1 MKFDPVHYWNDV
13 LLDTI
18 RAVGGPPTT
27 LSRAGAIVHVA
38 IYDAAA
44 AITREG
50 APYAL
55 RYAPPGDD
63 RSPSLYAAINQAA
76 HRALSGLFPRR
87 DFAFALDEATSRV
100 AETDPVRVVRGA
112 TLGAAA
118 ADTILRLRDGD
129 GSTVDTPYSAA
140 LEPGA
145 WRPTGSGAAATPNW
159 GLVKPWTLPTG
170 DHFRPR
176 PPGDADDYE
185 KLLASGFYQRQVE
198 EVRELGE
205 RDSASRTEDQTR
217 LAHFWANDLDGT
229 YKPPGQHFAHTK
241 TIAVDHK
248 LSVMANARL
257 FALLSMALADAAIA
271 AWDVKFL
278 GPVDLWRPETAIHLA
293 GSDGRPET
301 APDPSWRPL
310 SRDRAGVSFSP
321 PFPAYVS
328 GHATFAG
335 AWAETLRLFLGTDA
349 VDFVAT
355 TDDPFAKGVTRRF
368 TSLTNA
374 AEEDAISRIYLGV
387 HYRFDADNGLDL
399 GRSVAEHVFTNFL
412 QR

>member
-1 MKFDPVHYWNDV
+1 MSFNPVHHWNDV

-38 IYDAAA
+38 IHDAAA
-44 AITREG
+44 AITRES
-50 APYAL
+50 ATYAL
-55 RYAPPGDD
+55 KYAPPGDD
-63 RSPSLYAAINQAA
+63 RPPSLFAAINQAA
-76 HRALSGLFPRR
+76 HRALSALYPAR
-87 DFAFALDEATSRV
+87 DFSIALDEASARV
-100 AETDPVRVVRGA
+100 PENDPVRIVRGA
-112 TLGAAA
+112 TLGARA
-118 ADTILRLRDGD
+118 ADTVLRLRAAD
-129 GSTVDTPYSAA
+129 GSEVDAPYTAA

-145 WRPTGSGAAATPNW
+145 WRPTGSGPAASPHW
-159 GLVKPWTLPTG
+159 GLVKPWALPTG

-198 EVRELGE
+198 EVRELGGRE
-205 RDSASRTEDQTR
+205 SRSRTEDQTR

-229 YKPPGQHFAHTK
+229 YKPPGQHYAHTK
-241 TIAVDHK
+241 AIALSYK
-248 LSVMANARL
+248 LPVVENARL
-257 FALLSMALADAAIA
+257 FALLSLALADAAIA
-271 AWDVKFL
+271 AWDVKYL
-278 GPVDLWRPETAIHLA
+278 GPVDVWRPETAIHLA

-310 SRDRAGVSFSP
+310 SADRSGVSFTP

-349 VDFVAT
+349 VEFAAT
-355 TDDPFAKGVTRRF
+355 TDDPHAKGAVRRF
-368 TSLTNA
+368 RSLTNA
-374 AEEDAISRIYLGV
+374 AEEDAISRVYLGV
-387 HYRFDADNGLDL
+387 HYRFDADAGLDL
-399 GRSVAEHVFTNFL
+399 GRSVAGHVFANFL
-412 QR
+412 PK